1 MKKIFMFA
9 AVLLASVVALSSCGS
24 GESVSP
30 KASIVGC
37 WQLQWSDANLDYVDV
52 YAEFNEDM
60 TFNLYQKLQ
69 SPSYKHYKGSYLIAD
84 GVLSGEY
91 SDGKSW
97 GSSYNIAIEDGVMT
111 LTSTTNSDDVS
122 VFLRCEPRSDVKVAV
137 VSSVRGEEQGDEQ
150 RFF

>member
-9 AVLLASVVALSSCGS
+9 VALLASVAMFSSCGS
-24 GESVSP
+24 GESYSP
-30 KASIVGC
+30 KAAIVGC
-37 WQLQWSDANLDYVDV
+37 WQLQWSDANIDYADV

-60 TFNLYQKLQ
+60 TFTLYQKLQ
-69 SPSYKHYKGSYLIAD
+69 SPTFKHYTGNYLIAN

-97 GSSYNIAIEDGVMT
+97 GTSYNIVIDNDVMT
-111 LTSTTNSDDVS
+111 LTSTTNSDDIS
-122 VFLRCEPRSDVKVAV
+122 VFNRCEPRSDVKVAV
-137 VSSVRGEEQGDEQ
+137 ASVRSDEQDDEQ